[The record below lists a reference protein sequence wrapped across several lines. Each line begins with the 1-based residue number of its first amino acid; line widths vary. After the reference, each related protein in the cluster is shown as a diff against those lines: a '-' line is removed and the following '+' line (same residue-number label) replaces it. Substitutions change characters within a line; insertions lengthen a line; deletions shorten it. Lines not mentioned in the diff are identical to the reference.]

1 MSPIFEQEKRR
12 RGAQKVRFD
21 AKREIKNALKVGRA
35 TKRAQKR
42 KQQQR
47 GNLTHVNP
55 SSFSIHLLLLLGI
68 RQRPVTV
75 DSFPFQSLRQ
85 LGSRR
90 RRRVER
96 NERDD
101 TQPCRYRRENNCKKG
116 RRRRKR
122 RRKRRFA
129 EIAHRRCKS
138 HLMLRPTLF
147 IYI

>member
-47 GNLTHVNP
+47 GNLTHFNP

-68 RQRPVTV
+68 RQRPVTI

-96 NERDD
+96 NDCD
-101 TQPCRYRRENNCKKG
+101 THPCRYRRENNCKKG

-129 EIAHRRCKS
+129 EIPHRRNTS
-138 HLMLRPTLF
+138 HLILRPTLF